1 MTEPPKQRMFVATAK
16 KDRARFSSA
25 VVVDA
30 FFEMLA
36 LLEDYAPVWYTE
48 DLRNRALAAAQLL
61 EKSAK
66 SRARGRR
73 GIAGVQAAGLPGRGS
88 RARKPAAKR
97 CA

>member
-16 KDRARFSSA
+16 KDRARLSSA

-30 FFEMLA
+30 FFEILA

-48 DLRNRALAAAQLL
+48 DRRNRVLAAAKML

-66 SRARGRR
+66 SRARDRR
-73 GIAGVQAAGLPGRGS
+73 GIAGAQAAGLPGRGS

>member
-1 MTEPPKQRMFVATAK
+1 MTEPPKQRMFVTTAK

-30 FFEMLA
+30 FFEILA

-48 DLRNRALAAAQLL
+48 DRRNRALAAAKML
-61 EKSAK
+61 EKSAT
-66 SRARGRR
+66 SGARGRR
-73 GIAGVQAAGLPGRGS
+73 GIAGAQAAGLPGRGS